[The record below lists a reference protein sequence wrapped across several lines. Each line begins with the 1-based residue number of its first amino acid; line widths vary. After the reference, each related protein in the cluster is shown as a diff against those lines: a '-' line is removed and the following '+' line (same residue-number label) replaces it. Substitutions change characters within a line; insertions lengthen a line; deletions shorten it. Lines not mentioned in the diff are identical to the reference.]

1 MNQIGINEEV
11 KVESVLKYKLKPK
24 EINIIKQMQKMVL
37 KRDPDLKPLEDKDL
51 HITLASGSEWKKMRA
66 EFKGATFSDV
76 DFPIHFNK
84 PQKIVDNDRMSW
96 YTTIRQQSEMRD
108 YVTDLI
114 QSNPDP
120 NRIYHVSIL
129 NKTGKPG
136 DSVANVRK

>member
-1 MNQIGINEEV
+1 
-11 KVESVLKYKLKPK
+11 
-24 EINIIKQMQKMVL
+24 
-37 KRDPDLKPLEDKDL
+37 
-51 HITLASGSEWKKMRA
+51 
-66 EFKGATFSDV
+66 
-76 DFPIHFNK
+76 
-84 PQKIVDNDRMSW
+84 MSW

>member
-1 MNQIGINEEV
+1 MRVN
-11 KVESVLKYKLKPK
+11 LKCK
-24 EINIIKQMQKMVL
+24 
-37 KRDPDLKPLEDKDL
+37 
-51 HITLASGSEWKKMRA
+51 
-66 EFKGATFSDV
+66 TFSDV

-120 NRIYHVSIL
+120 KQNISCFNI
-129 NKTGKPG
+129 K
-136 DSVANVRK
+136 

>member
-1 MNQIGINEEV
+1 
-11 KVESVLKYKLKPK
+11 
-24 EINIIKQMQKMVL
+24 MQKMVL
-37 KRDPDLKPLEDKDL
+37 KREPDLKPLEDKDL
-51 HITLASGSEWKKMRA
+51 HITLASGNAWKKMKA

-84 PQKIVDNDRMSW
+84 PQKIVDNDRTSW

-136 DSVANVRK
+136 DSVANIRK

>member
-1 MNQIGINEEV
+1 
-11 KVESVLKYKLKPK
+11 
-24 EINIIKQMQKMVL
+24 
-37 KRDPDLKPLEDKDL
+37 
-51 HITLASGSEWKKMRA
+51 MRA

-84 PQKIVDNDRMSW
+84 PQKIVDNDRISW